1 MSRLPSCAAVQAG
14 GGEVSLAE
22 KNPRWDLGFSTK
34 LIFISSFCKKSLDT
48 LYKIYPTLLSHI
60 FYLVTT

>member
-1 MSRLPSCAAVQAG
+1 MQTG
-14 GGEVSLAE
+14 GGEVLLVAE
-22 KNPRWDLGFSTK
+22 KNRWELGISTK

-60 FYLVTT
+60 FYLVTTYLVN

>member
-1 MSRLPSCAAVQAG
+1 MQTG
-14 GGEVSLAE
+14 GGEVLLVAE
-22 KNPRWDLGFSTK
+22 KNRWELGFSTK